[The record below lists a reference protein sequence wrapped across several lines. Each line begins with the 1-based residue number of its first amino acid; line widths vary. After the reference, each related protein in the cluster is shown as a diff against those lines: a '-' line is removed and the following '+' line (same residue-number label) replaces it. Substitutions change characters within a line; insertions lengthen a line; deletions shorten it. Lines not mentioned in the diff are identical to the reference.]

1 MIEYKDLKQIEI
13 EQALAILDTNPE
25 GFVETFSIKT
35 GETKS
40 KPAVFITNY
49 GFLPEVLD
57 ITTMTSE
64 DLVRTLL
71 HKQLYTQDQ
80 KDNK

>member
-1 MIEYKDLKQIEI
+1 MIQYKDLEQIEI
-13 EQALAILDTNPE
+13 EQALDILDKNPA
-25 GFVETFSIKT
+25 GYVETFRN

-49 GFLPEVLD
+49 GFMPEVLD
-57 ITTMTSE
+57 ITIMTAQ
-64 DLVRTLL
+64 DLVRILL
-71 HKQLYTQDQ
+71 HKQLYTQGQ

>member
-1 MIEYKDLKQIEI
+1 MIQYKDLEQIEI
-13 EQALAILDTNPE
+13 EQGLEILDKNPD
-25 GFVETFSIKT
+25 GFVETFSVKT

-49 GFLPEVLD
+49 GSIPEVLD
-57 ITTMTSE
+57 ITTMTSQ
-64 DLVRTLL
+64 DLVRILL
-71 HKQLYTQDQ
+71 HKQLYTQ